1 MSDLLKKLNEME
13 ARHSMEIK
21 ELREVIEKEVVSQE
35 EPIFGEMFSISTID
49 ICFQLIDRSGDSLTL
64 TMRQVDQLRAIE
76 NILQTAHKRT
86 PGNME
91 LYDAFKEAEKLGLK
105 F

>member
-13 ARHSMEIK
+13 ARHAAELK
-21 ELREVIEKEVVSQE
+21 ELRNSIKKEEALKDEMILGGMFRIRPAGDGWSLVDEYIEDLQ
-35 EPIFGEMFSISTID
+35 
-49 ICFQLIDRSGDSLTL
+49 IDR
-64 TMRQVDQLRAIE
+64 LRAIE
-76 NILQTAHKRT
+76 KIVQMAYRRT
-86 PGNME
+86 PGNIA

>member
-21 ELREVIEKEVVSQE
+21 ELREVIEKEE
-35 EPIFGEMFSISTID
+35 APKDEMVLGGMLRVRPDGDGWSLVDEYLMEYQT
-49 ICFQLIDRSGDSLTL
+49 DR
-64 TMRQVDQLRAIE
+64 LRAIE
-76 NILQTAHKRT
+76 KILQTAHKRT
-86 PGNME
+86 HGNMV

>member
-21 ELREVIEKEVVSQE
+21 ELREVIEKEE
-35 EPIFGEMFSISTID
+35 APKDEMVLGGMFRVRPDGDGWSLVDEYLMEYQT
-49 ICFQLIDRSGDSLTL
+49 DR
-64 TMRQVDQLRAIE
+64 LRAIE

-86 PGNME
+86 HGNME